1 MVFHLSLPPR
11 RQTQTAF
18 RSSLPPRRH
27 VDFSLKVRLPTRRQ
41 PSRSI
46 RFPLPPRRQQTFC
59 PRLPL
64 PTRRQANFRRHFPW
78 PARRHAASS
87 VNLSAKLANN
97 PQFQPRFIQ
106 IFTKTH
112 PFETNFSSF
121 YTKTMKRCFSFC
133 EIHYFCIVFRKRHD
147 ILLKFHLELA
157 PRQRSLTGK
166 NYIRLECAH
175 RVRSSIVCRGC
186 ARPEMDMAGA
196 HSFHIHEL
204 VLTVE

>member
-1 MVFHLSLPPR
+1 M
-11 RQTQTAF
+11 
-18 RSSLPPRRH
+18 
-27 VDFSLKVRLPTRRQ
+27 PTRRQ
-41 PSRSI
+41 PSQSI
-46 RFPLPPRRQQTFC
+46 RFPLPTRRQQTFC
-59 PRLPL
+59 PHLPL
-64 PTRRQANFRRHFPW
+64 PTRRQVNFRRHFPL
-78 PARRHAASS
+78 PTRRQVASS

-97 PQFQPRFIQ
+97 PQFQPHSIQ
-106 IFTKTH
+106 NFTKTP

-166 NYIRLECAH
+166 TYIRLECAH

-196 HSFHIHEL
+196 NSFHIHEL